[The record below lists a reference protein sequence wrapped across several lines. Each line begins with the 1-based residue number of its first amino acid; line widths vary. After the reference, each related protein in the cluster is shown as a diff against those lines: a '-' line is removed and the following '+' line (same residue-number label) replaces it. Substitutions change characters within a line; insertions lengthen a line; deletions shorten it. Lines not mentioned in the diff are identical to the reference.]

1 MRGLPMEK
9 SLHPQDKALL
19 VEKAYAV
26 TEALWTL
33 ETALWE
39 LFYDEFLDLDEQRLE
54 ELERSKGENSVEF

>member
-1 MRGLPMEK
+1 MKK

-19 VEKAYAV
+19 VEKAYTV

-39 LFYDEFLDLDEQRLE
+39 LFYDEFLDICEQKTR
-54 ELERSKGENSVEF
+54 ELGRSKGENFVKSDS

>member
-1 MRGLPMEK
+1 MEK
-9 SLHPQDKALL
+9 SLHPQDNALL

-39 LFYDEFLDLDEQRLE
+39 LFYDEFLDLDEKKRRNMNVVKEKTL
-54 ELERSKGENSVEF
+54 

>member
-1 MRGLPMEK
+1 MEK

-39 LFYDEFLDLDEQRLE
+39 LFYDEFLDPDEKKRRNMNVVKEKTL
-54 ELERSKGENSVEF
+54 

>member
-1 MRGLPMEK
+1 MRVVTMEK

-39 LFYDEFLDLDEQRLE
+39 LFYDEFLDLDEKKRRNMNVVKEKTL
-54 ELERSKGENSVEF
+54 

>member
-1 MRGLPMEK
+1 MEK

-39 LFYDEFLDLDEQRLE
+39 LFYDEFLDLDEKKRRNMNVVKEKTL
-54 ELERSKGENSVEF
+54 

>member
-1 MRGLPMEK
+1 MEK

-39 LFYDEFLDLDEQRLE
+39 LFYDEFLDLDERKTR
-54 ELERSKGENSVEF
+54 EREFSKEDNLVESDG